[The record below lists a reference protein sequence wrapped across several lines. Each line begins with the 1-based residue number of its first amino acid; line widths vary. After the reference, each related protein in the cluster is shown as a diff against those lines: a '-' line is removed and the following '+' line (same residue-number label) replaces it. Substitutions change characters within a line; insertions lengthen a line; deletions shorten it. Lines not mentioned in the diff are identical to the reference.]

1 MKQIRNERSYLPV
14 RNNENIWTNEQDGF
28 FVSYRLHEEFP
39 EVQNGT
45 EWSVF
50 QLVFGDIIDLLV
62 QKANLYTSDK
72 MDTKFKVFK
81 DEIKNFIGLLLLTG
95 YNYCSNAN
103 DYWSTAPDLS
113 MLVFAETM
121 SKQRFRDIKRY
132 LHVCDNILVQ
142 RKWLELYRSMMC

>member
-1 MKQIRNERSYLPV
+1 
-14 RNNENIWTNEQDGF
+14 
-28 FVSYRLHEEFP
+28 
-39 EVQNGT
+39 
-45 EWSVF
+45 
-50 QLVFGDIIDLLV
+50 
-62 QKANLYTSDK
+62 

-142 RKWLELYRSMMC
+142 RKWLKLYRSMMC